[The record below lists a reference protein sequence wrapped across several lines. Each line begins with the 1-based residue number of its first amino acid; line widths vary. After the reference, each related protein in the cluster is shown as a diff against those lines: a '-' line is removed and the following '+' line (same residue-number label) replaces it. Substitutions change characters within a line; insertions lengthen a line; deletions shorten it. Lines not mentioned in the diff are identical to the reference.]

1 MYRKRKRI
9 YAVAMFIIIAAAI
22 LLQSINLN
30 NDERVTKPY
39 TEDENIVM
47 TQQDAA
53 PYAIESRYQLGNAHV
68 GALYARDNQK
78 DNMVEPDVNGDGTFA
93 MYQNPLD
100 SETEKEID
108 DIISDMTLEEKVGQ
122 MFFIKND
129 GRFKS
134 DIIANYPVGGIILFD
149 GDLKGKSAKNLTD
162 NIASFQ
168 SVSKYPLLIG
178 VDEEGGTV
186 IRLSKYSTY
195 AAEPFSSP
203 RTIYNSGGMEA
214 VNADTAKKS
223 ELLLSYGINVNFA
236 PVCDVSGDSSDFIYS
251 RSISGDADVVS
262 DFAAQTVAAMKDENI
277 GSVLK
282 HFPGYG
288 SNGDTHTDVVRD
300 TRDYSTFESV
310 DFKPFQAG
318 IEAGADCILI
328 NHNIVECMDSE
339 KPASLSYNVH
349 KVLRTELGFKGVII
363 TDDLM
368 MNGVSEFEDEASS
381 AVSAVLAGNDM
392 ILSTYYDVQYQAVL
406 DAVRDGRISE
416 ERVETSVRRILRWK
430 YTIGI
435 MPDM

>member
-39 TEDENIVM
+39 EEDSVA
-47 TQQDAA
+47 TATKQDAFA
-53 PYAIESRYQLGNAHV
+53 DSIQDYYEFGMASDCAEIL
-68 GALYARDNQK
+68 RDNY
-78 DNMVEPDVNGDGTFA
+78 DAYIAAANPDVNGDGTFEA
-93 MYQNPLD
+93 CQKALD
-100 SETEKEID
+100 ADTEQAID
-108 DIISDMTLEEKVGQ
+108 DIIAGMTTEELVGQ

-134 DIIANYPVGGIILFD
+134 DILTEYPVGGIILFD
-149 GDLKGKSAKNLTD
+149 GDLKGKSAQNLTD

-168 SVSKYPLLIG
+168 SASKYPLLIG

-195 AAEPFSSP
+195 APEPYSSP
-203 RTIYNSGGMEA
+203 RYLYNNGGMDAIEQ
-214 VNADTAKKS
+214 DTIEKS
-223 ELLLSYGINVNFA
+223 QRLLSYGINVNFA
-236 PVCDVSGDSSDFIYS
+236 PVCDVSGGTGDFMYN

-262 DFAAQTVAAMKDENI
+262 EFAALSVAVMKNESV

-288 SNGDTHTDVVRD
+288 SNGDTHTDMIYD
-300 TRDYSTFESV
+300 SRDYETFKNV

-318 IEAGADCILI
+318 IEAGADCVLI
-328 NHNIVECMDSE
+328 SHNIVECMDSE

-349 KVLRTELGFKGVII
+349 KILRTELSFNGVII

-368 MNGVSEFEDEASS
+368 MNGVSEFEDAATS

-392 ILSTYYDVQYQAVL
+392 ILSTYYDVQFQAVL
-406 DAVRDGRISE
+406 DAVNDGRISK
-416 ERVETSVRRILRWK
+416 ERIETSVRRILRWK
-430 YTIGI
+430 YSIGI
-435 MPDM
+435 M